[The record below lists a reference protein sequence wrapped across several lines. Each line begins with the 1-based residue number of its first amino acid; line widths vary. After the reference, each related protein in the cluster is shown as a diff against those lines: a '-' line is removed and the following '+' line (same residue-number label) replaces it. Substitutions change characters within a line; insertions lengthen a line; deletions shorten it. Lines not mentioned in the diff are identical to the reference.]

1 MRPGA
6 NTGIAVLLFSG
17 VLAAHLI
24 SPISQSGDS
33 FWTVLVMLSVLSE
46 GNTNLDEYSQL
57 LREKKYG
64 GVECVTPEHHV
75 LLPDPAR
82 GCPDGSHHYYWYP
95 IGTPLVALPLMIA
108 MDAALRVVGPTVDR
122 IAGDRAG
129 PVARAFLRRDY
140 LASHLLVE
148 VAIASTIVALTAV
161 LLFFTA
167 RLYLGAAGSIALAL
181 LFAFGTSAWSSAS
194 RALWQHAP
202 AMLMLTAALYLLS
215 LAATR
220 PALLPWTAA
229 PLALGYFM
237 RPTMGIV
244 LALVG
249 AYVLLHHRRQFP
261 KWLLAA
267 AIAAAPFLA
276 YNLVIYHQPLQSYF
290 MLPLFLAPTPSNY
303 ARILSAFAG
312 TVISPSRG
320 LFIFSPFLLFSI
332 AGIWLALRRK
342 WMTPLTFY
350 LAAALALHW
359 LALSDFVYWTAGHS
373 YGPRLFTDMLPLFLF
388 FLIPAFLWLRLDE
401 PRRPLSIVFYLCVLI
416 GVFIHFRGA
425 MYWAPYEWNGHP
437 SEVSPRRAWD
447 WRDPQFLRG
456 ICDKLQ
462 K

>member
-1 MRPGA
+1 MRPRA
-6 NTGIAVLLFSG
+6 NTGIALLLFGG

-24 SPISQSGDS
+24 SPVSQSGDS
-33 FWTVLVMLSVLSE
+33 FWTVPVMLSLLSE
-46 GNTNLDEYSQL
+46 GNTDLDEYTQL
-57 LREKKYG
+57 LRDKKYG
-64 GVECVTPEHHV
+64 GVECVTPEHH
-75 LLPDPAR
+75 LLWPVPAR
-82 GCPDGSHHYYWYP
+82 GCPDGSHYYYWYP

-108 MDAALRVVGPTVDR
+108 IDASLRVVGPAVDR
-122 IAGDRAG
+122 IAGDRVG

-161 LLFFTA
+161 LLFLTA
-167 RLYLGAAGSIALAL
+167 RLYLGAAGSITLAL
-181 LFAFGTSAWSSAS
+181 LFAFGTSAWSTAS

-215 LAATR
+215 SAATR
-220 PALLPWTAA
+220 PALLPWTAV
-229 PLALGYFM
+229 PLTLAYFM

-249 AYVLLHHRRQFP
+249 AYALLHHRRQFP
-261 KWLLAA
+261 KWLFAAVAA
-267 AIAAAPFLA
+267 AVPFLA

-290 MLPLFLAPTPSNY
+290 MLSLFLAPTPSNF

-332 AGIWLALRRK
+332 AGIWLAGRRK

-359 LALSDFVYWTAGHS
+359 LALSDFVYWTAGNS
-373 YGPRLFTDMLPLFLF
+373 YGPRLFTDVLPMLLF
-388 FLIPAFLWLRLDE
+388 FLIPAFLWLRLDQ
-401 PRRPLSIVFYLCVLI
+401 PRRPLTIAFYLSVLI
-416 GVFIHFRGA
+416 SVFIQYRGA

-437 SEVSPRRAWD
+437 SEVGPSRAWD

-456 ICDKLQ
+456 ICGKLQ

>member
-6 NTGIAVLLFSG
+6 NTGIALLLFGG

-24 SPISQSGDS
+24 SPVSQSGDS
-33 FWTVLVMLSVLSE
+33 FWTVPVMLSLLSE

-64 GVECVTPEHHV
+64 GAECVTADYRV
-75 LLPDPAR
+75 LWPDPAR
-82 GCPDGSHHYYWYP
+82 GCPDGSHYYYWYP
-95 IGTPLVALPLMIA
+95 VGTPVVALPLMIA
-108 MDAALRVVGPTVDR
+108 MDASLRVAGPAVER
-122 IAGDRAG
+122 VAGDRLG
-129 PVARAFLRRDY
+129 SVARAFLRRDY
-140 LASHLLVE
+140 LAAHLLVE

-167 RLYLGAAGSIALAL
+167 RLYLSAAGSITLAL
-181 LFAFGTSAWSSAS
+181 LFAFGTSAWSTAS

-215 LAATR
+215 RAATR

-229 PLALGYFM
+229 PLALGYFI

-267 AIAAAPFLA
+267 VIAAAPFLA
-276 YNLVIYHQPLQSYF
+276 YNLVIYHQLLQSYF
-290 MLPLFLAPTPSNY
+290 MLSLFLAPTPSNF

-312 TVISPSRG
+312 TVLSPSRG
-320 LFIFSPFLLFSI
+320 LFIFSPFLMFSI
-332 AGIWLALRRK
+332 AGIWLAVRRK
-342 WMTPLTFY
+342 WMTPLTCY
-350 LAAALALHW
+350 LAAAPALHW

-373 YGPRLFTDMLPLFLF
+373 YGPRLFTDVLPLLLF

-401 PRRPLSIVFYLCVLI
+401 PHRPLSIAFYLCVLVS
-416 GVFIHFRGA
+416 VFIHFRGA
-425 MYWAPYEWNGHP
+425 MYWAPYEWNGHS
-437 SEVSPRRAWD
+437 SEVSASRAWD